1 MTTQITKETL
11 ITDGWQLVK
20 DEPFI
25 GMAKKIEN
33 ANPFCKDETTDIY
46 LIMLGSLGMNM
57 PSVSLGKCGA
67 LYFKVDSMEEL
78 KELESKILFFEP
90 NF

>member
-11 ITDGWQLVK
+11 IADGWQLAK

-25 GMAKKIEN
+25 AMWKKIEN
-33 ANPFCKDETTDIY
+33 ANPFCKDETTDIH
-46 LIMLGSLGMNM
+46 LSVLGSFGMNM
-57 PSVSLGKCGA
+57 PSVMLEKCGA